1 MIRIVTRGYKM
12 VDERRVGQVMACKLE
27 GDREGR
33 HESVGGDVVS
43 GKHALILVDELRVE
57 VCSVRD

>member
-1 MIRIVTRGYKM
+1 M

-43 GKHALILVDELRVE
+43 GKHALILVDKLRVE